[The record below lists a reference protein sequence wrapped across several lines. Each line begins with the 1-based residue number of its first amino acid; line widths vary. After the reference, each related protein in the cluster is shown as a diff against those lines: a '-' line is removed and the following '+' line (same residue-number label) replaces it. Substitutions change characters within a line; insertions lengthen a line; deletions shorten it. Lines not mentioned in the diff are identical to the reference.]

1 MLPSDLAFPASPA
14 PTPVQTHKR
23 KNRRRLHQKKRRK
36 QKTQKHETK
45 KMARSVPTT
54 ALLKGTLTF
63 SAPLILTTLYH
74 QPYLT
79 TCGILL
85 QYFLALRTYN
95 PLQNSSTINQ
105 SLETSAIRSLVTTS
119 TTNRT
124 TRLLLGTVHILA
136 AISLASRSQ
145 IHFNSKIFAARKE
158 TARGEITTTSQSPLM
173 AHAARWGWQVLTMGG
188 TLMLTTTA
196 AIWLSSGYY
205 GQ

>member
-1 MLPSDLAFPASPA
+1 
-14 PTPVQTHKR
+14 
-23 KNRRRLHQKKRRK
+23 
-36 QKTQKHETK
+36 
-45 KMARSVPTT
+45 MAKSVPTT

-124 TRLLLGTVHILA
+124 TRMLLGTVHILA

-173 AHAARWGWQVLTMGG
+173 AHIQKELRFAARWGWQVLTMGG

>member
-1 MLPSDLAFPASPA
+1 
-14 PTPVQTHKR
+14 
-23 KNRRRLHQKKRRK
+23 
-36 QKTQKHETK
+36 
-45 KMARSVPTT
+45 MAKSVPTT

-124 TRLLLGTVHILA
+124 TRMLLGTVHILA

-158 TARGEITTTSQSPLM
+158 TARGEITTTSQLPLM
-173 AHAARWGWQVLTMGG
+173 AHIQKEIRFAARWGWQVLTMGG